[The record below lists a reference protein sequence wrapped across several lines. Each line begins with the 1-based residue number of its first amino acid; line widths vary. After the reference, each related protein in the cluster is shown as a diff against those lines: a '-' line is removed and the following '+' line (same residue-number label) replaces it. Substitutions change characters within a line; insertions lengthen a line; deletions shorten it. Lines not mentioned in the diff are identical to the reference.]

1 MIFGTLSFDLKDAID
16 IILVALLLFYIYRL
30 MRASSSSN
38 IFTGVLVFI
47 IVWIFVSQF
56 LKMRLLGS
64 IFDRLINVGA
74 LALIVLFQEEI
85 RQFFSSIGTQRADT
99 ARTKACITKTSWRS

>member
-74 LALIVLFQEEI
+74 LAPNAP
-85 RQFFSSIGTQRADT
+85 RSSCDGCADT

>member
-38 IFTGVLVFI
+38 IFTGVLVSSLF
-47 IVWIFVSQF
+47 
-56 LKMRLLGS
+56 GS
-64 IFDRLINVGA
+64 SFRSFSRCDCSVA
-74 LALIVLFQEEI
+74 
-85 RQFFSSIGTQRADT
+85 SSIA
-99 ARTKACITKTSWRS
+99 